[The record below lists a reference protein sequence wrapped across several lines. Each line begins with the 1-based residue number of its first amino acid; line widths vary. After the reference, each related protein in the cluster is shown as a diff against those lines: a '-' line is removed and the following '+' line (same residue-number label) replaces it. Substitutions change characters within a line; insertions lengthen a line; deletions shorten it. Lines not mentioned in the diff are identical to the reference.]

1 MLIEG
6 IDLSII
12 LKVTDLS
19 TKEIEE
25 LKEEVEKLKLEI
37 RK

>member
-12 LKVTDLS
+12 LKVTGLS

-25 LKEEVEKLKLEI
+25 LKEEIEKLKLE
-37 RK
+37 